1 MPAQIVKVVKV
12 LIIDRV
18 PDVFWKSVLTWER
31 ETLRE
36 QNSVW
41 PEPNEYTVS

>member
-18 PDVFWKSVLTWER
+18 PDVCFGRVYSRGKER
-31 ETLRE
+31 LLGNRI
-36 QNSVW
+36 QCGRSLMNIQ
-41 PEPNEYTVS
+41 